1 MEYYL
6 KNVSVQHDSLEF
18 SWEDVAGCPWQLT
31 TVILRLWPDGK
42 VFSKE
47 EIENDREKRIRS
59 DEWNSAESTLT
70 IEPITYIIPRGYCL
84 SREYQYYNNY
94 FNLKLSSDPLFSP
107 CDVNHTVNWR
117 PLDKCRTYRIE
128 IESLYSSSSKTGP
141 SFYSQIVF
149 TSLRSSHPSLT
160 QGSTFDLF
168 TFADAESKDLIIYYL

>member
-6 KNVSVQHDSLEF
+6 KNVSVKHDSLEF

-47 EIENDREKRIRS
+47 EIENDRQERTRS
-59 DEWNSAESTLT
+59 DEWYSAASKIT
-70 IEPITYIIPRGYCL
+70 IEPITYIIPRRYCL
-84 SREYQYYNNY
+84 SSEYYNKY
-94 FNLKLSSDPLFSP
+94 FNLKLSSDPLFSS

-117 PLDKCRTYRIE
+117 PLDKCRTYLIE

-141 SFYSQIVF
+141 SFYSQIVI
-149 TSLRSSHPSLT
+149 TSFRSSPSLA
-160 QGSTFDLF
+160 QGSISSPYITC
-168 TFADAESKDLIIYYL
+168 KDVIIYYLYIY